1 LSSSVNNGAA
11 STVVASLFFTVAIK
25 ELTSPFILIK
35 TSSISILAAITVA
48 LRKNMI
54 STPDRQLGSAAL
66 VSYDQVYEGA
76 DKNITSAKSRE
87 QQKET
92 DGL

>member
-1 LSSSVNNGAA
+1 
-11 STVVASLFFTVAIK
+11 
-25 ELTSPFILIK
+25 
-35 TSSISILAAITVA
+35 
-48 LRKNMI
+48 MI